1 MPKVRFIL
9 LKTTKLKIIDQTY
22 SSLDVSARPQSH
34 TVVIHSPPS
43 SKEVE
48 TFVQSPA
55 EGHLSL
61 RFRVSDHISDSA
73 PDTDKPDE
81 RDIRTSPL
89 SQFDIVV
96 GEQSSLQFE
105 ESDSPQENMTLDVN
119 LYPQSNPAEGSSK
132 EGHGSLS
139 KYNATSRKRKSKAS
153 QTQGRSKYRK
163 TDRIA
168 QDRIQSAIIEAKPT
182 NESTLS
188 SSPQRRNEDRLS
200 CNLEQVTC
208 HPYI

>member
-105 ESDSPQENMTLDVN
+105 ESDHSQILRKVLRRRVMVLCRNIT
-119 LYPQSNPAEGSSK
+119 QHRASGNPRPVRLK
-132 EGHGSLS
+132 EGA
-139 KYNATSRKRKSKAS
+139 NTER
-153 QTQGRSKYRK
+153 QT
-163 TDRIA
+163 
-168 QDRIQSAIIEAKPT
+168 E
-182 NESTLS
+182 
-188 SSPQRRNEDRLS
+188 
-200 CNLEQVTC
+200 
-208 HPYI
+208 